1 MISIMGK
8 KYSKAVKQI
17 IINTPIEK
25 LNSKCTNIVNYGL
38 SGDRLY
44 QVLTKFSFIDSKH
57 VINKVIGHS
66 KYHVLQM
73 AINNDI
79 LVPKMFLKL
88 PITESMNKYLSKKY
102 YSAGGKGIEL
112 ATERNNLYERY
123 YQEYIKNRAYEL
135 RVHAFKW
142 LPKKT
147 WIVQKRV
154 GNQNTIAWNFSNGGV
169 FQNIY
174 TQDFSIYN
182 NARDITELLLNKLNM
197 SFGASDFIVT
207 TDNKLYF
214 LEINSA
220 PGFTD
225 FSKNIYIKAFTELT
239 KLSDIALTL
248 LK

>member
-1 MISIMGK
+1 MISIIGK

-38 SGDRLY
+38 SSERLHK
-44 QVLTKFSFIDSKH
+44 LRNIFPFIDSKYI
-57 VINKVIGHS
+57 INKIIGHS
-66 KYHVLQM
+66 KYQVLQI
-73 AINNDI
+73 AIANNI

-88 PITESMNKYLSKKY
+88 PITESIHKYLSKKY
-102 YSAGGKGIEL
+102 YSAGGKDINI

-123 YQEYIKNRAYEL
+123 YQEYIKNRVYEL

-147 WIVQKRV
+147 WVVQKRI